1 MKEVDILFLF
11 FYILRSKHFEQL
23 NVMDLVLPNDSIAYT
38 FASVF
43 HFQLT

>member
-1 MKEVDILFLF
+1 MIEVESLFLF
-11 FYILRSKHFEQL
+11 FYILLSKLQEQL
-23 NVMDLVLPNDSIAYT
+23 NVVELVLPYDSIAYT